1 MSGYREDMATLVKQ
15 LNEHSYRYYVL
26 AEPTISDAEYDR
38 KFRELESLERAHPE
52 AIVAD
57 SPTQRVGASP
67 VAGFQTVRHREPMLS
82 LNNAMNEG
90 EIREFHQ
97 QVLRFLEREGASE
110 AITAVSY
117 TVELKFDGIAL
128 SLTYEDGLLVQAL
141 TRGDGE
147 SGEQVLA
154 QVKTV
159 RTIPLRLRGEFP
171 ERLEVR
177 GEVVLPREHF
187 ERLNEQR
194 VVAGEP
200 PFANPRNAA
209 AGSLRQLDPSITAQ
223 RKLAFFAYGL
233 IGVAEQGHNAI
244 LAHAR
249 ELGFVISPFIRTQLT
264 IDGVVKAFDEAAAL
278 RATFPFDIDGIVVK
292 VDPTSL
298 QAILGTRQ
306 RSPRWAVA
314 GKFPPVE
321 EHTVLRDISLQVG
334 RTGVLTPVAVL
345 DPIRVG
351 GVTVSRATLHN
362 LDEIERKG
370 LLIGDTVVVRR
381 QGDVIPAVI
390 APVVAARNGDE
401 RQFIPPSHCPVCGSG
416 IVRDREAAAMRC
428 PNRLC
433 SAQSAAR
440 IIHYA
445 KREAADIS
453 GLGEKMVAL
462 LLEHGLI
469 SDVSSLYDLTIA
481 QLESLPRMGHQ
492 SSGNLVTAIEKS
504 KKISLER
511 FIFALGIRHVG
522 ERTAQALA
530 THYGSLQKVRVAT
543 VDELISIPD
552 IGEETAF
559 AISEFLSD
567 PSERELIDRLLSRG
581 VQVEESEGVSR
592 TSGGETVG
600 GGPLKGLTFVV
611 TGTLPSFTRT
621 EVERF
626 IQHHGGTVSSSV
638 SKRTSYLVAGD
649 EAGSKLKKAE
659 VLGVSVLTEAGLR
672 AMVEHGE
679 H

>member
-1 MSGYREDMATLVKQ
+1 MSGYRENMATLVKQ
-15 LNEHSYRYYVL
+15 LNEHGYRYYVL
-26 AEPTISDAEYDR
+26 AQPTISDAEYDR
-38 KFRELESLERAHPE
+38 KYRELEVLERAHPD
-52 AIVAD
+52 AIFAD

-90 EIREFHQ
+90 EIREFHE

-110 AITAVSY
+110 VITALSY

-187 ERLNEQR
+187 ERLNNQR
-194 VVAGEP
+194 VAAGEP

-223 RKLAFFAYGL
+223 RKLAFFAYGV

-249 ELGFVISPFIRTQLT
+249 EWGFLISPFIRTQLT
-264 IDGVVKAFDEAAAL
+264 IEGVVKAFGEATAL
-278 RATFPFDIDGIVVK
+278 RATFPFDIDGIVIK

-362 LDEIERKG
+362 FDEIERKG

-401 RQFIPPSHCPVCGSG
+401 RHFIPPSNCPVCGSG
-416 IVRDREAAAMRC
+416 IIRDREAAAMRC

-433 SAQSAAR
+433 SAQSSAR

-462 LLEHGLI
+462 LMEHGLV

-481 QLESLPRMGHQ
+481 QLEALPRMGQQ

-504 KKISLER
+504 KTISLER

-530 THYGSLQKVRVAT
+530 THYGSLQKVRDAT

-581 VQVEESEGVSR
+581 VQVQESERVSR
-592 TSGGETVG
+592 TSEGETAG
-600 GGPLKGLTFVV
+600 GGALKGLTFVV
-611 TGTLPSFTRT
+611 TGSLPSFTRT

-659 VLGVSVLTEAGLR
+659 ALGVSVLNEAGLR
-672 AMVEHGE
+672 AMVERGE
-679 H
+679 Y

>member
-1 MSGYREDMATLVKQ
+1 MATLVKQ
-15 LNEHSYRYYVL
+15 LNEHGYRYYVL
-26 AEPTISDAEYDR
+26 AQPTISDAEYDR
-38 KFRELESLERAHPE
+38 KYRELEFLERAHPD
-52 AIVAD
+52 AIFPD

-90 EIREFHQ
+90 EIREFHE

-110 AITAVSY
+110 AITALSY

-187 ERLNEQR
+187 ERLNNQR
-194 VVAGEP
+194 VAAGEP

-209 AGSLRQLDPSITAQ
+209 AGSLRQLDPSITAR
-223 RKLAFFAYGL
+223 RKLAFFAYGV

-249 ELGFVISPFIRTQLT
+249 EWGFLISPFIRTQLT
-264 IDGVVKAFDEAAAL
+264 IEGVVKAFGEATAL
-278 RATFPFDIDGIVVK
+278 RATFPFDIDGIVIK

-362 LDEIERKG
+362 FDEIERKG

-401 RQFIPPSHCPVCGSG
+401 RHFIPPSNCPVCGSG
-416 IVRDREAAAMRC
+416 IIRDREAAAMRC

-433 SAQSAAR
+433 SAQSSAR

-462 LLEHGLI
+462 LMEHGLV

-481 QLESLPRMGHQ
+481 QLEALPRMGQQ

-504 KKISLER
+504 KTISLER

-530 THYGSLQKVRVAT
+530 THYGSLQKVRDAT

-581 VQVEESEGVSR
+581 VQVQESERVSR
-592 TSGGETVG
+592 TSEGETAG
-600 GGPLKGLTFVV
+600 GGALKGLTFVV
-611 TGTLPSFTRT
+611 TGSLPSFTRT

-659 VLGVSVLTEAGLR
+659 ALGVSVLNEAGLR
-672 AMVEHGE
+672 AMVERGE
-679 H
+679 Y